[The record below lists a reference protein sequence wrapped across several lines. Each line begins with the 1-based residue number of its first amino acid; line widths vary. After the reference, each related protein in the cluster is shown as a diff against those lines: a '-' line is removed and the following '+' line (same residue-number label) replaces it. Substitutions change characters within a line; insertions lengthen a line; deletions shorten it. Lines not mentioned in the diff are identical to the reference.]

1 MDETL
6 EYPAIRAFVRGYL
19 HEDAAA
25 EYGSAAA
32 AAQQF
37 YRDADGTQIQ
47 KLHREWNEFR
57 CRHTT
62 LNDINHSLNGLGCAW
77 LFRSV
82 GEFEQMLAAIGGPG
96 SATGKER

>member
-37 YRDADGTQIQ
+37 LRDAHGTQIE
-47 KLHREWNEFR
+47 KLRDEWGDFR
-57 CRHTT
+57 RRHTT
-62 LNDINHSLNGLGCAW
+62 LHDINESLYGLGCAW
-77 LFRSV
+77 LFGSL
-82 GEFEQMLAAIGGPG
+82 GEFQQMLDAIRGPG
-96 SATGKER
+96 SAAGKEK